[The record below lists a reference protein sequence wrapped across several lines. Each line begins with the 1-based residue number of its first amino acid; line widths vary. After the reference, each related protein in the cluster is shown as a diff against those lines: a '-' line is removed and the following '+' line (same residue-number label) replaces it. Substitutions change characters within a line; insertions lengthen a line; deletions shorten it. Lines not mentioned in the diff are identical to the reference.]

1 MADTGGSPAKIRPV
15 GGTENSW
22 CKAASGG
29 TGITV
34 LFILVTRKPDF
45 NLLQNSITKLQN
57 THPIL
62 RAKLNYDPSTSTF
75 TFLIPCFSSLDLHS
89 VDLQSTN
96 SIIQSH
102 LGGGSN
108 VDSFQILLEHELNN
122 NPWLNLDRSVSSRS
136 VDVMHASVYEMEGEK
151 WAVMLKVHTGV
162 CDRSAAV
169 ALMKELTALMK
180 NDGVG
185 NVDEAREVSLGVEEC
200 IPNGKMSKPF
210 WSRGVDMLGYSLN
223 SFRLS
228 NLEFVDPNSER
239 CSRVV
244 RLLLDS
250 DHTTKL
256 LEGCKTRGIKLCGV
270 LSAAALIAARLSKS
284 LLDGEWEKY
293 AVVTLIDCRKLLEP
307 VLSNHHIGFY
317 HSAILNTHDL
327 KGGEE
332 LWELARRTYT
342 SFADAKNSNKH
353 FSDMAD
359 LNFLMC
365 RAIEN
370 PGLTPSSSLR
380 TSFISV
386 FEDPVIDDDEAN
398 EKNKELGIEDYLGCA
413 STHGVG
419 PTIAIFDT
427 IRHGKLDCACVYPFP
442 LHSREQMQSLIDDM
456 KRILIECL

>member
-256 LEGCKTRGIKLCGV
+256 LEV
-270 LSAAALIAARLSKS
+270 L
-284 LLDGEWEKY
+284 
-293 AVVTLIDCRKLLEP
+293 
-307 VLSNHHIGFY
+307 
-317 HSAILNTHDL
+317 
-327 KGGEE
+327 
-332 LWELARRTYT
+332 YT
-342 SFADAKNSNKH
+342 S
-353 FSDMAD
+353 
-359 LNFLMC
+359 
-365 RAIEN
+365 I
-370 PGLTPSSSLR
+370 PP
-380 TSFISV
+380 FIMLFV
-386 FEDPVIDDDEAN
+386 LE
-398 EKNKELGIEDYLGCA
+398 Y
-413 STHGVG
+413 
-419 PTIAIFDT
+419 
-427 IRHGKLDCACVYPFP
+427 
-442 LHSREQMQSLIDDM
+442 
-456 KRILIECL
+456 